1 MESKYLFLVAIFQ
14 QKAPKIQ
21 KDHYNAQFPG
31 EMGKNNYNKK
41 KKYRKHRFRVKYYK
55 SDIKYFFIG

>member
-1 MESKYLFLVAIFQ
+1 MESKYLILVAIFQ

-31 EMGKNNYNKK
+31 EMGKKQLQQKK
-41 KKYRKHRFRVKYYK
+41 CRKHRFRIKKYK
-55 SDIKYFFIG
+55 NDIMYFFIG